1 MAVCFECGGD
11 VVEKLAMSFSF
22 QDDESSLDYSV
33 QATSGSICRQCF
45 AEALL
50 GSLSVT
56 VLWKADELFNGG
68 APLPA

>member
-1 MAVCFECGGD
+1 MSICFECGGNVD
-11 VVEKLAMSFSF
+11 EKSAMSLDF
-22 QDDESSLDYSV
+22 QDDESSLVYSV
-33 QATSGSICRQCF
+33 QASSGSICRRCF

-56 VLWKADELFNGG
+56 VLVKADELFNGG